1 MSIELLETNRFIKEN
16 LKFLWNNLFEKAYII
31 LTDSEDIEVKK
42 KKYELYLHNYGINNF
57 KLCIFDK
64 SFLNN
69 GCFENCIHHKIYEE
83 ANLEN
88 IKNILI
94 IEENCHFDDN
104 KNNIKNVLE
113 ELNLVVK
120 QYSFQNKEIDIIYLG
135 HFNKKSNKKILTS
148 IEYIENHFSYIINLK
163 SRFKLYNNKEKMMNC
178 YIINPFIVLFNDT
191 SISYNNSN
199 NIIINNANNY
209 YNEFNNKI
217 KKINNLVSNI
227 YKKN

>member
-16 LKFLWNNLFEKAYII
+16 LKFLWNNLFEKTYVI
-31 LTDSEDIEVKK
+31 LTDSEDIEIKK

-57 KLCIFDK
+57 KLCIYDK
-64 SFLNN
+64 SFLLNN
-69 GCFENCIHHKIYEE
+69 CFESCIHHKIYEE
-83 ANLEN
+83 ANLEK
-88 IKNILI
+88 IKNILV

-104 KNNIKNVLE
+104 KNNIKNILE

-135 HFNKKSNKKILTS
+135 NFNKKNNKKILTS
-148 IEYIENHFSYIINLK
+148 IEYIENHFCYMINLK

-178 YIINPFIVLFNDT
+178 YIVNPFIVLFNNI

-209 YNEFNNKI
+209 YDEFNNKI
-217 KKINNLVSNI
+217 KKINNIISNI